1 MIDQS
6 SHVVDPPEVSDSYPV
21 DPQVRQMCESKL
33 DLLKGTLDIMV
44 LQTLASMGPVMDTAL
59 RAALNVSAAM
69 NFN

>member
-1 MIDQS
+1 
-6 SHVVDPPEVSDSYPV
+6 
-21 DPQVRQMCESKL
+21 MCESKL
-33 DLLKGTLDIMV
+33 DLLEETLDIMV